1 MPELNLTANTKEEQ
15 KIKAYLE
22 ANSSS
27 ALAEK
32 INNGVHI
39 QKDGKTLLNKKTLA
53 GFMKFACD
61 EAKKQAEKGAQSACI
76 DDDVVYGWAVHY
88 FEEEDIEGTLYN
100 EDGTEYKIQ
109 PSVTAKAPAVTYLPP
124 KPQPKPQLSMFDLLD
139 NSDNSDISATQSKD
153 EDEDIPEIEED
164 DEPVQQTMQPEIKQV
179 VKAAEERQK
188 APGNPLYKTYMNIQ
202 NKYPDCI
209 IAYHLGDFYEVFG
222 ENAKILADKLDLTL
236 TGRDCGLESRVPMVG
251 FPYHITEAYVT
262 KALQNGLK
270 IALAESLEDIKTY
283 CNQPDGTKQTVDLET
298 GEIIPQ
304 ITEADEPVPT
314 VSNLLSDYTEE
325 SEANEQLEQ
334 KIAAVMEQPEQ
345 DEDDDFDIE
354 AFNTSGLALLYE
366 KLGDD
371 ITLR

>member
-1 MPELNLTANTKEEQ
+1 MKLNLEAKTQAEQ

-22 ANSSS
+22 VNASEI
-27 ALAEK
+27 LAQK

-209 IAYHLGDFYEVFG
+209 IAVPYKHLTQPT
-222 ENAKILADKLDLTL
+222 NA
-236 TGRDCGLESRVPMVG
+236 SV
-251 FPYHITEAYVT
+251 
-262 KALQNGLK
+262 
-270 IALAESLEDIKTY
+270 
-283 CNQPDGTKQTVDLET
+283 
-298 GEIIPQ
+298 
-304 ITEADEPVPT
+304 
-314 VSNLLSDYTEE
+314 
-325 SEANEQLEQ
+325 
-334 KIAAVMEQPEQ
+334 
-345 DEDDDFDIE
+345 
-354 AFNTSGLALLYE
+354 
-366 KLGDD
+366 
-371 ITLR
+371 